1 MGLVFV
7 LVITTFVH
15 FIVLSGLWM
24 GSKGG
29 VFRQVILETGYDGLW
44 VGYVGGTI

>member
-1 MGLVFV
+1 MLVN
-7 LVITTFVH
+7 TTFVH

-29 VFRQVILETGYDGLW
+29 VFCRGILEIGYVGLW
-44 VGYVGGTI
+44 VGYVGVTI